1 MPLAAA
7 KRGAMLTVIVPFYN
21 GHHHLD
27 RLLNSIPDG
36 IKVIIVD
43 DLSDKPLESAGNAQI
58 IRVEKK
64 GYFTGAVNEGLRR
77 SDGDVLIVNQ
87 DTYFTN
93 RQWLNLIDQQKN
105 DYDLIGEGVLQHPA
119 WPKGYIHGTFMF
131 IKRKVIDTI
140 GPMNEVDYPLWGSTC
155 EYQLRAARKGFRA
168 LPIPQG
174 QIPGFV
180 HKRGKK
186 HYGDAINSTL
196 KSEGKRGLFIRT
208 PPMISVVIG
217 CYNHGQF
224 LQDAVNSLIGGK
236 TCLGNHP
243 GQSFQSFEI
252 VIVDDGS
259 TDETPE
265 VCKTLVSAEKGIKYI
280 RQHNM
285 GSPAAM
291 NTGIQ
296 KALGKY
302 IAPLDADDMM
312 EPERLETMFR
322 VIEKNP
328 HSVIYDNVAY
338 FSQSKTNGKWLRGFT
353 TKKGWELTMT
363 LPQYNFEELIL
374 KNAMHKGLLYPK
386 KAWEEAGGY
395 PTVMDKGREDWGFNV
410 ALGIKGYC
418 GINTNE
424 AHYLYR
430 RNWTSRTFTNTTPH
444 WHNVFREQMHKLY
457 PNIYRGERPMSCCG
471 GKRTSKYV
479 TSSSKVVSMSSLNK
493 LPGKD
498 GMVILEY
505 NGTNSG
511 DETWVGPVTGQ
522 VYVLGG
528 AKKRGY
534 VDINDAGERS
544 GPNSDGKGMLSWRA
558 NGRHLFN
565 LYTPPVVV
573 EPEPEPE
580 LVVESVKVAS
590 VVSIDVTGMT
600 VAQIREAVDTLP
612 AEVLLDAL
620 ETEQENKNRKTVVSL
635 LEDKLA

>member
-1 MPLAAA
+1 
-7 KRGAMLTVIVPFYN
+7 MLTVIVPFFN

-27 RLLNSIPDG
+27 KLLNSIPDG
-36 IKVIIVD
+36 IKIIIID
-43 DLSDKPLESAGNAQI
+43 DLSDKPLQEAGRAQI
-58 IRVEKK
+58 IRLDKK

-77 SDGDVLIVNQ
+77 SNGDVLIVNQ

-93 RQWLNLIDQQKN
+93 NQWLTLIDQQKN
-105 DYDLIGEGVLQHPA
+105 DYDLIGEGVLRHPA
-119 WPKGYIHGTFMF
+119 WPKGYIHGTFMY
-131 IKRKVIDTI
+131 IKRKVIDAV
-140 GPMNEVDYPLWGSTC
+140 GLMNEVDYPLWGSTC
-155 EYQLRAARKGFRA
+155 DYQLRAARKGFKA
-168 LPIPQG
+168 LSIPPG

-186 HYGDAINSTL
+186 SYGDAIDSTL
-196 KSEGKRGLFIRT
+196 KTEGKRGLFIRT

-243 GQSFQSFEI
+243 GQTFQSFEI
-252 VIVDDGS
+252 IIVDDGS

-265 VCKTLVSAEKGIKYI
+265 VCKNLVSAEKGIKYI

-285 GSPAAM
+285 GSAAAM

-312 EPERLETMFR
+312 EPERLETMLR
-322 VIEKNP
+322 AIENNP
-328 HSVIYDNVAY
+328 HSVIYDNVSY
-338 FSQSKTNGKWLRGFT
+338 FSQSKANGKWVRGFT

-363 LPQYNFEELIL
+363 LPEYNFEQLIN
-374 KNAMHKGLLYPK
+374 KNGMHKGLLYTK
-386 KAWEEAGGY
+386 KAWEDVGGY
-395 PTVMDKGREDWGFNV
+395 PSTMNKGREDWAFNV

-418 GINTNE
+418 GIHTKKD
-424 AHYLYR
+424 HYLYR
-430 RNWTSRTFTNTTPH
+430 RNWTSRTFTNTTPN
-444 WHNVFREQMHKLY
+444 WHNIFREQMRGLY
-457 PNIYRGERPMSCCG
+457 PEIYRGERPMGCCG
-471 GKRTSKYV
+471 GKRTSKYA
-479 TSSSKVVSMSSLNK
+479 TTKAVSMSTLNQ

-505 NGTNSG
+505 SGTNSG

-528 AKKRGY
+528 SKKRGY
-534 VDINDAGERS
+534 VDVNDAGARP
-544 GPNSDGKGMLSWRA
+544 GANSDGNGMLSWRQ
-558 NGRHLFN
+558 NGRYIFN
-565 LYTPPVVV
+565 LYQPPVVV

-580 LVVESVKVAS
+580 LMVEVAAVNVAVVD
-590 VVSIDVTGMT
+590 ITNMT
-600 VAQIREAVDTLP
+600 VLEIREAIGGWSD
-612 AEVLLDAL
+612 AELMDAL
-620 ETEQENKNRKTVVSL
+620 ETELENKNRITVIGL
-635 LEDKLA
+635 LEAGLA